1 MGGRGLLT
9 AVDPCLAATLAPG
22 MALAD
27 ARAIEPD
34 ITILAADPAGDQAA
48 LARLALWCGRYSPW
62 TAPSG
67 SDGIWLDLTGA
78 AHLRG
83 GEGDLAHE
91 LVARLDRQG
100 IKARAA
106 VADTPGAAWAVA
118 REGARPVTVVPPGAV
133 RVALALLPV
142 RALRLPRETID
153 LMDRLGLRRIGDL
166 YKLPRPSVVARFG
179 LVAAERLDQALGD
192 LPEPLSPLPPEPIRA
207 RHHRFAEPIARPEDL
222 ATAIAALAQALCRF
236 LAGDG
241 VGARRLRLAFYRVD
255 GVVIT
260 LEAGTA
266 QPSRDPRHLARLF
279 VERLDRVEP
288 DLGIEDMRL
297 EALEVEP
304 LAERQTALAGAPA
317 LGLPPGDAALGALV
331 DRIENRLGAGA
342 VTIHRPQDSHLPERA
357 AKPAPVF
364 ATIKT
369 GTPWSADRPRPIRL
383 LPRPEPVEAMAPVP
397 DDPPLLFRWRRRLHR
412 VRAADGP
419 ERILGEWWRAREE
432 ESVLRDYYRVEDVD
446 GRRFWLFRSG
456 LHRPEAEAAPPPR
469 WFLHGIFA

>member
-1 MGGRGLLT
+1 
-9 AVDPCLAATLAPG
+9 

-34 ITILAADPAGDQAA
+34 ITVLAADPAADQAA

-142 RALRLPRETID
+142 RALRLPRETIE
-153 LMDRLGLRRIGDL
+153 LMERLGLRRIGDL

-236 LAGDG
+236 LAADG
-241 VGARRLRLAFYRVD
+241 VGARRLASRLLSRRWRGD
-255 GVVIT
+255 R
-260 LEAGTA
+260 AGGRHRA
-266 QPSRDPRHLARLF
+266 AEPRSPASR
-279 VERLDRVEP
+279 
-288 DLGIEDMRL
+288 
-297 EALEVEP
+297 
-304 LAERQTALAGAPA
+304 
-317 LGLPPGDAALGALV
+317 AALRRAPRPRRARSRHRGHAP
-331 DRIENRLGAGA
+331 RGAG
-342 VTIHRPQDSHLPERA
+342 SRA
-357 AKPAPVF
+357 A
-364 ATIKT
+364 
-369 GTPWSADRPRPIRL
+369 R
-383 LPRPEPVEAMAPVP
+383 
-397 DDPPLLFRWRRRLHR
+397 
-412 VRAADGP
+412 RAADGARRRSRP
-419 ERILGEWWRAREE
+419 RTSAGRRGARRPRRPDREPPRRGRGDDPPSAGQPSCPSARRSRRRSSPTSRPARPGPPTGRGRSACWRGRSRWRRWRRCPTTRRCCSAGAAACTACARRTDP
-432 ESVLRDYYRVEDVD
+432 SASSANGGGHARRKSALRDYYRVEDMD
-446 GRRFWLFRSG
+446 GRRFWLFRAG
-456 LHRPEAEAAPPPR
+456 LHQPR
-469 WFLHGIFA
+469 RDPGWFLHGVFA